1 MPEWQRFGQI
11 SASKT
16 RVFLALGIQDFWT
29 FNRKDQGLP
38 EFLKNGDKCGVD
50 GHAESEGVVECRGV

>member
-50 GHAESEGVVECRGV
+50 GHAE